1 MRPNLLVAVLALAAA
16 SAFAQ
21 APQQPFF
28 NVVTLEASATAD
40 VPTDTLTVTL
50 FVEEQGPDP
59 GQLAT
64 RVNARLD
71 EALAKARKEP
81 KVEAHSGNYQTN
93 PIYDRANQITGWR
106 IRADI
111 VLESRDFKAV
121 GGAGRRAAAGAQAV
135 VDDVFAVARR
145 ARGGR
150 SGAADRGARQIP
162 GEGARRR
169 QGAGLPGLRA
179 RADRRAQR
187 GSRAARPWPMRGV
200 AMSAM
205 ADGAPPAPVPGRGR
219 QERGDRQRVRLGGA
233 RARQVA
239 TRCAHVVPDPPRTH
253 APPTQRQ
260 DRRHAR
266 TGELHARDDRL
277 AVPSRRRRVPPQFQP
292 RHARRPSASGWRR
305 SARSRRRRVGR
316 SAC

>member
-28 NVVTLEASATAD
+28 NVITLEASATAD

-81 KVEAHSGNYQTN
+81 KVEARSGNYQTN
-93 PIYDRANQITGWR
+93 PTYDRANQITGWR
-106 IRADI
+106 IRADV

-121 GGAGRRAAAGAQAV
+121 AALAGAMQPALKLWSMT
-135 VDDVFAVARR
+135 F
-145 ARGGR
+145 
-150 SGAADRGARQIP
+150 SLSRGAREAAEAALLAEALGKIS

-169 QGAGLPGLRA
+169 QGLRLPGLCA

-187 GSRAARPWPMRGV
+187 RTHACAGGFSGRRDVGDGRRCAPARCRSRAAR
-200 AMSAM
+200 
-205 ADGAPPAPVPGRGR
+205 
-219 QERGDRQRVRLGGA
+219 
-233 RARQVA
+233 
-239 TRCAHVVPDPPRTH
+239 TR
-253 APPTQRQ
+253 
-260 DRRHAR
+260 
-266 TGELHARDDRL
+266 
-277 AVPSRRRRVPPQFQP
+277 
-292 RHARRPSASGWRR
+292 
-305 SARSRRRRVGR
+305 
-316 SAC
+316 

>member
-28 NVVTLEASATAD
+28 NVITLEASATAD

-81 KVEAHSGNYQTN
+81 KVEARSGNYQTN

-121 GGAGRRAAAGAQAV
+121 AALAGALQPALKLWSMT
-135 VDDVFAVARR
+135 F
-145 ARGGR
+145 
-150 SGAADRGARQIP
+150 SLSRGAREAAEATLLTEALGKFQ
-162 GEGARRR
+162 EK
-169 QGAGLPGLRA
+169 A
-179 RADRRAQR
+179 RAVAKGFGFPGYMLGQIVVRSDGPVHAPVAFR
-187 GSRAARPWPMRGV
+187 GA

-205 ADGAPPAPVPGRGR
+205 ADAAPPVPVEGGKNAVTVTVSGSVVLGPGK
-219 QERGDRQRVRLGGA
+219 
-233 RARQVA
+233 
-239 TRCAHVVPDPPRTH
+239 
-253 APPTQRQ
+253 
-260 DRRHAR
+260 
-266 TGELHARDDRL
+266 
-277 AVPSRRRRVPPQFQP
+277 
-292 RHARRPSASGWRR
+292 
-305 SARSRRRRVGR
+305 
-316 SAC
+316 